1 MSDNN
6 SVPKHLAII
15 MDGNGRWALEKH
27 LDRSEGHIKGYQ
39 NIKSI
44 TLMAKKLGV
53 KYLTLFAFSTE
64 NWNRPLKEVNFI
76 MNLALEVIIKES
88 EELSQNNINI
98 THLGDKKNLSTEMIQ
113 KIKKSEELT
122 KNNNEFFLS
131 IAFNYGARNEIINA
145 VNKIIQKK
153 IISIDEEIFS
163 SNLMSKDYPDPDMII
178 RTGGEKRLS
187 TFLLWQA
194 AYAELYF
201 EDKFWPDFKINDL
214 ERIISNYSLRKR
226 NFGN

>member
-1 MSDNN
+1 
-6 SVPKHLAII
+6 
-15 MDGNGRWALEKH
+15 
-27 LDRSEGHIKGYQ
+27 
-39 NIKSI
+39 
-44 TLMAKKLGV
+44 MAKKLGV

-153 IISIDEEIFS
+153 IISIDEEIF
-163 SNLMSKDYPDPDMII
+163 LQI
-178 RTGGEKRLS
+178 
-187 TFLLWQA
+187 
-194 AYAELYF
+194 
-201 EDKFWPDFKINDL
+201 
-214 ERIISNYSLRKR
+214 
-226 NFGN
+226 

>member
-113 KIKKSEELT
+113 KIKNLAVLGSTGSIGKQTIEVVLNFPDLFNIMSDKKDT
-122 KNNNEFFLS
+122 KKKGFFSRLL
-131 IAFNYGARNEIINA
+131 GRLDT
-145 VNKIIQKK
+145 NKK
-153 IISIDEEIFS
+153 
-163 SNLMSKDYPDPDMII
+163 
-178 RTGGEKRLS
+178 
-187 TFLLWQA
+187 
-194 AYAELYF
+194 
-201 EDKFWPDFKINDL
+201 NDL